1 MSTKTPKPYQD
12 IELAEDSVIVYQP
25 RFVGPDGRR
34 VAAIVRLPNGQLHEI
49 EKNYDDATSKFV
61 RDIRLQYTEEE
72 ILEFTAREEAILE
85 TKRLVDE
92 HFAARRA
99 EIEQDALTF
108 QAKTNAFA
116 IPEVKDFP
124 DKKVIRRL
132 RKARN
137 TLEVA
142 AIVSYILGQSF
153 QTAPEASEAAHGA

>member
-1 MSTKTPKPYQD
+1 MKTPNPYTE
-12 IELAEDSVIVYQP
+12 IEFADDSVIVYQP
-25 RFVGPDGRR
+25 RFVGPEFKR

-49 EKNYDDATSKFV
+49 EKDYNDPTSKFV
-61 RDIRLQYTEEE
+61 RDIRLQYNEQE
-72 ILEFTAREEAILE
+72 IREFTAREEGILE
-85 TKRLVDE
+85 TKQRVDE
-92 HFAARRA
+92 RTALRRA

-116 IPEVKDFP
+116 IPEVKDFH

-142 AIVSYILGQSF
+142 ALVSYILGQTF
-153 QTAPEASEAAHGA
+153 REEPAEARVAHAE